1 MPARHTA
8 TKNVR
13 QKASIKI
20 SAVVQFKAERFHSD
34 ALELSLCAHIA
45 GAANDVAGA
54 RVDEWTNSTLACA
67 LRA

>member
-1 MPARHTA
+1 MRARHA
-8 TKNVR
+8 AAKNVR

-45 GAANDVAGA
+45 GA